1 MVKKGDTVKD
11 FLQKVKEQLIPEFRE
26 LRWVSCAAG
35 PLQLADG
42 LLNSQN
48 AVHAKVTIVPSAAGP
63 PKGAY
68 QLRLRLSGDH
78 VQSCTYK

>member
-48 AVHAKVTIVPSAAGP
+48 AVHAKVTIFQAQQGP
-63 PKGAY
+63 LKA
-68 QLRLRLSGDH
+68 RIS
-78 VQSCTYK
+78 

>member
-1 MVKKGDTVKD
+1 MRPN
-11 FLQKVKEQLIPEFRE
+11 IRAA

-48 AVHAKVTIVPSAAGP
+48 AVHAKVTIFQAQQGP
-63 PKGAY
+63 LKA
-68 QLRLRLSGDH
+68 RIS
-78 VQSCTYK
+78 